1 MALELQDFG
10 NSVLGVIQTCGLGSA
25 LFGSLLGHVA
35 PFIRARW
42 NSANNLRRW
51 CALLY
56 VCMYIYIYTLRS
68 REFMSCAARQLEGP
82 IYIHI
87 HHIYICICI
96 YIYIYIYL
104 NPETLQASKPSKPL
118 FHRPQWDFDASI

>member
-56 VCMYIYIYTLRS
+56 VCMYIYIHAD
-68 REFMSCAARQLEGP
+68 RESLCHVQLD
-82 IYIHI
+82 
-87 HHIYICICI
+87 
-96 YIYIYIYL
+96 
-104 NPETLQASKPSKPL
+104 S
-118 FHRPQWDFDASI
+118 

>member
-56 VCMYIYIYTLRS
+56 VCMYIYIYIHS
-68 REFMSCAARQLEGP
+68 DRESLCHVQLD
-82 IYIHI
+82 
-87 HHIYICICI
+87 
-96 YIYIYIYL
+96 
-104 NPETLQASKPSKPL
+104 S
-118 FHRPQWDFDASI
+118 